1 MSKTL
6 HDLIPGLRD
15 ALARYREE
23 NSEAFAG
30 VEPKICGRVEIAPLT
45 ARMFLDLQGAENALI
60 CRDDRGPDPVDV
72 QVMLWRCSPLYKRGD
87 DDLRRFYQ
95 ATLLE
100 LPFEQTVEDLL
111 EYVRRSLAGQPL
123 WKGSVRATPGVGN
136 WAARLVHIFAK
147 EYGWTEDYVLDL
159 PFRRLWQYA
168 NRILEDADST
178 YKEQPAEALRLR
190 AAWLKQKN
198 LDDAAARARN

>member
-6 HDLIPGLRD
+6 HDLIPGLRE
-15 ALARYREE
+15 AESRYRDE
-23 NSEAFAG
+23 NAEAFAG

-45 ARMFLDLQGAENALI
+45 ARMFLDLQGADSPLVG
-60 CRDDRGPDPVDV
+60 RSDRYPEPADV

-95 ATLLE
+95 ATLIE
-100 LPFEQTVEDLL
+100 LPFEEAVEGLL

-123 WKGSVRATPGVGN
+123 WKGSIRATPGVGN
-136 WAARLVHIFAK
+136 WAARLVHLFAK

-159 PFRRLWQYA
+159 PMRRLWQYA
-168 NRILEDADST
+168 NRIMEDADAT
-178 YKEQPAEALRLR
+178 YKEQAPEALRIR
-190 AAWLKQKN
+190 QAWLISQN
-198 LDDAAARARN
+198 NGGRN